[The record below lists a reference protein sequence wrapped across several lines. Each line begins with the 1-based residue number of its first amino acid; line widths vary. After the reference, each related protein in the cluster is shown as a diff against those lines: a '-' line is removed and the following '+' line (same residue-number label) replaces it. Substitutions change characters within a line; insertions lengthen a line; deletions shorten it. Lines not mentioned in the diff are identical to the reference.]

1 MKIKY
6 DAISNA
12 GCVRSNNE
20 DMALVFGA
28 FLRDDAQRSMVPMTR
43 RPRFTAL
50 VADGMGGYGGGEV
63 ASEMTLQSFDD
74 FLTSL
79 PEGLE
84 ADEVAARVKQ
94 WFRTNNAAVIA
105 RGASEPGLQNMGTTL
120 SGIFTYGPLEFMV
133 NAGDSRV
140 YRRRYDTLRRL
151 SADHSERERC
161 NDPSLPSNLIYNAI
175 GIPEAF
181 VDVTCLTTDFPMVD
195 GDTYVICSDGLC
207 DMIDDEAIDRILG
220 EGGDARRLLDAALE
234 AGGKDNCTIVV
245 LQVSIPEDYEP
256 AAETATDEPSE
267 SALPERAEAAA
278 SEEPEARP
286 AAAAAMPPVEVPVE
300 AAIGFSIDEPDTA
313 DDDTGAT
320 PPPYIPEEMRIADM
334 ADARPAPH
342 EAVPETSHAA
352 ASAPESRT
360 KTAGR
365 LFKEAFKTLLG
376 K

>member
-1 MKIKY
+1 MKIRY
-6 DAISNA
+6 DAISNV

-28 FLRDDAQRSMVPMTR
+28 FLRDEAQRSMVPMAS

-63 ASEMTLQSFDD
+63 ASEMTLRSFDD
-74 FLTSL
+74 FLTAL
-79 PEGLE
+79 PAGLDIDRLK
-84 ADEVAARVKQ
+84 AEVKS
-94 WFRTNNAAVIA
+94 WFRANNAAVMS
-105 RGASEPGLQNMGTTL
+105 RGASSAELQNMGTTL
-120 SGIFTYGPLEFMV
+120 TGIFTYGPWDFMV

-151 SADHSERERC
+151 STDHSERERC
-161 NDPSLPSNLIYNAI
+161 NDPSLPSNLIYNAV

-181 VDVTCLTTDFPMVD
+181 VDVTCLTTDIPMVD

-207 DMIDDEAIDRILG
+207 DMIDDATIDRILG

-234 AGGKDNCTIVV
+234 AGGRDNCTVIV
-245 LQVSIPEDYEP
+245 LQVSIPEDYDP
-256 AAETATDEPSE
+256 AAAVASAATE
-267 SALPERAEAAA
+267 SATEAAA
-278 SEEPEARP
+278 PTPAPEPAPQAP
-286 AAAAAMPPVEVPVE
+286 AADTRGAAPAMPPVDVPVE
-300 AAIGFSIDEPDTA
+300 AAIGFNIDESGESDG
-313 DDDTGAT
+313 DTGPT
-320 PPPYIPEEMRIADM
+320 PPPYIPEEMRISDIADG
-334 ADARPAPH
+334 RPAPH
-342 EAVPETSHAA
+342 EV
-352 ASAPESRT
+352 APESRT